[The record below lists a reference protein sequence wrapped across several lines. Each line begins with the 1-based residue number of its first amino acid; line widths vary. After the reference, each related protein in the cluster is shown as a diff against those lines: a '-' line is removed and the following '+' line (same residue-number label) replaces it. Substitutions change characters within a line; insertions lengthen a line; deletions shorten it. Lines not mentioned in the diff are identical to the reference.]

1 MYSLNLNNTNNMEE
15 LYWTTKD
22 GTRILVDDMT
32 ESHLRNALKM
42 IIRRINQEKQIRRK
56 QESMQSYKEKV
67 MLNADLHDYGFD
79 PNWD

>member
-1 MYSLNLNNTNNMEE
+1 MEE

-67 MLNADLHDYGFD
+67 MLNAALHDYGFD